1 MKITP
6 GAKMKPNE
14 AKALVDELY
23 SKVAA
28 RWEERVTRTPFMQQ
42 LMAGKLPLSTV
53 RLFFKNW
60 GAWTIEI
67 NTLTA

>member
-6 GAKMKPNE
+6 GMKMKPAE

-23 SKVAA
+23 GKVVA

-42 LMAGKLPLSTV
+42 LVAGKLPLST
-53 RLFFKNW
+53 FNYFSKI
-60 GAWTIEI
+60 GARGRSRSIR
-67 NTLTA
+67 